1 VLASSHGIGH
11 TRIPLGKSNLKP
23 ADRERLG
30 DRHLVLGPFIA
41 PPLSLI
47 SWRTHHELAGRDH
60 NHLGALRAVLEGV
73 LRLQAALFAAY
84 RLLSEAEW
92 EYVARAGTTT
102 PFSTGRTITTDQAN
116 FDGTSTYGESAKGQY
131 RGQMIEVG
139 SFKPNAFGLHDMHGN
154 ARELVEDCWHEDY
167 RGAPTDGSAW
177 TTGECKFRVRR
188 GGHSN
193 DNRAVAATLQTTGA
207 TSMASGWPEH

>member
-1 VLASSHGIGH
+1 
-11 TRIPLGKSNLKP
+11 
-23 ADRERLG
+23 
-30 DRHLVLGPFIA
+30 
-41 PPLSLI
+41 
-47 SWRTHHELAGRDH
+47 
-60 NHLGALRAVLEGV
+60 
-73 LRLQAALFAAY
+73 
-84 RLLSEAEW
+84 
-92 EYVARAGTTT
+92 
-102 PFSTGRTITTDQAN
+102 
-116 FDGTSTYGESAKGQY
+116 
-131 RGQMIEVG
+131 MIEVG

-207 TSMASGWPEH
+207 TSMASGWPEQLNP